1 MPLRQDLVGDDQV
14 LDTQMAGGEVHDGW
28 YTCEL
33 SKSVTRS
40 EIERDRQRS
49 RLSQR

>member
-1 MPLRQDLVGDDQV
+1 MPLRQDLVGDDEV
-14 LDTQMAGGEVHDGW
+14 LDTQMADGG
-28 YTCEL
+28 L